1 MSERFGRNL
10 QVSAR
15 WHCLIGVGSVTA
27 EIVNLLGVG

>member
-10 QVSAR
+10 QVLAR

-27 EIVNLLGVG
+27 ENC